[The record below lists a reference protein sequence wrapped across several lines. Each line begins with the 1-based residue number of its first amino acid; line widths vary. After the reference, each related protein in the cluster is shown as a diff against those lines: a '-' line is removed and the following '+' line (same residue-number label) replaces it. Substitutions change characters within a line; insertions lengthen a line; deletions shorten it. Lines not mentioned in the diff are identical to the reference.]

1 MASIKA
7 SLRKVTPLVLAF
19 FWVSTFAH
27 GAGRDNTLESQG
39 AQEYAR
45 LFEQGW
51 QWLALNTQNK
61 KGLVCEITH
70 WDSCIRQL
78 NLVSQKKIA
87 LDHSQAT
94 AALARQEAMVLSLD
108 DEQVSGLVLLAPSLV
123 AALKTAVN
131 LPSLDSEAVV
141 YTQMS
146 VSVNGAYYPMPLEQ
160 QAKLTLWHEIGH
172 LENIALQGQS
182 LPEHLSPY
190 QHEWLADVYLVWQ
203 SCRSSKDV
211 SLAWQ
216 QLHRRNM
223 ALINDIGNLSH
234 WSVPQLQFILTSAS
248 PEDIQAFSQYS
259 DFIAD
264 IYPKITQLDEIE
276 LREYSSLVQRTFG
289 VGAVQALPSYMFWR
303 QAQLAKWLRPT
314 LSELMGPAQ
323 AQTWLKG
330 QFSALQET
338 R

>member
-7 SLRKVTPLVLAF
+7 SLRKVTPFVLAF
-19 FWVSTFAH
+19 FWVSTFAQ
-27 GAGRDNTLESQG
+27 GASRDNALESQG

-78 NLVSQKKIA
+78 NLVSQKKIS

-123 AALKTAVN
+123 AALKAALEPPILGSTAMARAQV
-131 LPSLDSEAVV
+131 SI
-141 YTQMS
+141 
-146 VSVNGAYYPMPLEQ
+146 SVNGAYYPMPLEQ

-172 LENIALQGQS
+172 LENIALQGKS

-190 QHEWLADVYLVWQ
+190 QHEWLADVYLVW
-203 SCRSSKDV
+203 RSSQNSQDLF
-211 SLAWQ
+211 LAWQ

-223 ALINDIGNLSH
+223 ALINDIGNLNH
-234 WSVPQLQFILTSAS
+234 WSSPQLQLVLTNFSFQS
-248 PEDIQAFSQYS
+248 IQAFSQYS
-259 DFIAD
+259 DFIHVV
-264 IYPKITQLDEIE
+264 YPQFVQLDDTE

-289 VGAVQALPSYMFWR
+289 AGAVQALPSYMFWR
-303 QAQLAKWLRPT
+303 QAQLAKWLQPT
-314 LSELMGPAQ
+314 LSELMGPVQ
-323 AQTWLKG
+323 AQTWLKR
-330 QFSALQET
+330 QFPALQET